1 MHWLPSA
8 QSFASHPAVP
18 AATRFAPQVTVDS
31 DLVCELPTPLSL
43 QLHPHPQPRREF
55 DLTRLYIIKLPPC
68 MTRRQNI
75 ARPLLCIICI
85 DGKQCENTGLTRYIY
100 PRASFVLAVMCVI
113 KYFLLKCCAP
123 EHAQSGHQTVLKGRD
138 NSILKQP

>member
-100 PRASFVLAVMCVI
+100 PRREFCFCGNVCNKIFFAQMLRPRSTHKADI
-113 KYFLLKCCAP
+113 KRFSKAGITAY
-123 EHAQSGHQTVLKGRD
+123 
-138 NSILKQP
+138 